1 LAARRA
7 VIGSRG
13 NQEAAMAIRGVDH
26 INIGTDHLEETI
38 AFFRAALGLE
48 LGWRPDFPF
57 GGAWLYAGDTAVVH
71 LVDLDAAKRP
81 SNEAALDH
89 FALRIDDYDAAIA
102 RLQLAGVRYRTV
114 DIPDTPI
121 RQINLRDPNGVNIEL
136 NYRGAVA

>member
-1 LAARRA
+1 
-7 VIGSRG
+7 
-13 NQEAAMAIRGVDH
+13 MAIRGVDH
-26 INIGTDHLEETI
+26 INIGTDRLEETV

-71 LVDLDAAKRP
+71 LVDLQQAKLP
-81 SNEAALDH
+81 SNDAALDH
-89 FALRIDDYDAAIA
+89 FALRIDDYDLAID
-102 RLQLAGVRYRTV
+102 RLKGAGVRYRTV

-136 NYRGAVA
+136 NYRGPV